1 MKTTVKLFL
10 SIIFIV
16 IISCF
21 KENKQKMN
29 DDLHDSPRE
38 IHAQLDSQIHKNSYK
53 DTLKYPNIIDENNEN
68 DEFISTSL
76 FQNWRGSY
84 LLKQEGIIDGWGRES
99 ISFSELYLIKPD
111 SCVFKSWLADEN
123 GKKYKE
129 NDNYQEIIGGIYATE
144 KKDSIE
150 FYTKIIVA
158 GGNNSISP
166 LLTLVK
172 NKKNYSIYSLLTS
185 PANNGIVKMEV
196 IKRK

>member
-84 LLKQEGIIDGWGRES
+84 LLKQ
-99 ISFSELYLIKPD
+99 
-111 SCVFKSWLADEN
+111 
-123 GKKYKE
+123 
-129 NDNYQEIIGGIYATE
+129 
-144 KKDSIE
+144 
-150 FYTKIIVA
+150 
-158 GGNNSISP
+158 
-166 LLTLVK
+166 
-172 NKKNYSIYSLLTS
+172 
-185 PANNGIVKMEV
+185 
-196 IKRK
+196 